1 MVKDTVYSFSLDN
14 FVTDLENME
23 PLIVT
28 LIFGLFALMWLVQM
42 FYYGYV
48 FSRLVFAKPKG
59 VENKNLNP
67 VSVVICARN
76 EAQNLRKFLPK
87 ILEQDYPDFEV
98 LVVDDF
104 SSDGTGKELKTLQ
117 EEYSHLRVFTLSQ
130 HLNFFKGKKFP
141 LSLGIKS
148 AKYGHLLLTDADC
161 YPKSNKWI
169 SEIMKQYDAN
179 AGIEMVLGYGAY
191 EKRKG
196 LLNTLIRYETLKT
209 ALQYFSYAMAGKPYM
224 GTGRNLSY
232 KKKLFF
238 RVGGFVSHYNVPSG
252 DDDLFVNKAACKAN
266 TALAFHKESHTIS
279 QPKTTFAAWFRQKAR
294 HLSTGKH
301 YKKSDKIWLGVDK
314 VTRSA
319 FYLFFVLLMIFPPV
333 NPLHYIVLGAFG
345 IMIIMQVLI
354 TQKAAQRLD
363 EKNIGWW
370 APLLELFF
378 VIFEPFWMLT
388 SIISK
393 KNQWK

>member
-14 FVTDLENME
+14 FVADLENME
-23 PLIVT
+23 PLIIT
-28 LIFGLFALMWLVQM
+28 LIFSFFALMWLVQM
-42 FYYGYV
+42 FYYVYV
-48 FSRLVFAKPKG
+48 YSRLAFAKPEAMDEDTSK
-59 VENKNLNP
+59 P
-67 VSVVICARN
+67 VSVVICSRN

-98 LVVDDF
+98 LVVNDF
-104 SSDGTGKELKTLQ
+104 SSDDTERVLKQLQ
-117 EEYSHLRVFTLSQ
+117 EEYSNLRVFTLSQ

-148 AKYGHLLLTDADC
+148 AKYDYLLLTDADC
-161 YPKSNKWI
+161 YPKTNKWI
-169 SEIMKQYDAN
+169 SEMMKHYN
-179 AGIEMVLGYGAY
+179 NKTEMVLGYGAY
-191 EKRKG
+191 EKTKG
-196 LLNTLIRYETLKT
+196 LLNVLIRYETLKT

-232 KKKLFF
+232 TKQLFF

-252 DDDLFVNKAACKAN
+252 DDDLFVNKAAGKTN
-266 TALAFHKESHTIS
+266 TALAFNKESHTLS
-279 QPKTTFAAWFRQKAR
+279 QPKTTFAAWFKQKTR
-294 HLSTGKH
+294 HLTAGKY
-301 YKKSDKIWLGVDK
+301 YKKSDKLWLGVDK
-314 VTRSA
+314 VTRTA
-319 FYLFFVLLMIFPPV
+319 FYLLFVLLMIFPPAK
-333 NPLHYIVLGAFG
+333 PLFHTVMGAFAV
-345 IMIIMQVLI
+345 MIFMQILI
-354 TQKAAQRLD
+354 TQRAAQKLD
-363 EKNIGWW
+363 EKNVGWW